1 MQTLKSQYTEK
12 EGFLIRKPKMFT
24 FKDPGDTS
32 DPYLSIKAEDDGC
45 VMAADPKNKKV
56 SDQHID

>member
-1 MQTLKSQYTEK
+1 
-12 EGFLIRKPKMFT
+12 MFT